1 MFRTGPKIRG
11 SGKIYNAETVKKA
24 GRSSNRFKN
33 RKIYQ
38 LSGSYSINTKRSGI
52 LYTIGRNYM
61 KRFACA
67 FLAFCL
73 LCSISA
79 CAGNTEEKPITTT
92 AESETTAETIK
103 ETSNLPERDF
113 EGKEYSFFVM
123 GQKRNVNNYSVEI
136 YSESLNGDVINDAV
150 FARNLTLSE
159 RYNFVIS
166 EIASKDDNMVSN
178 ASKTIT
184 AGDDIYQVL
193 MFNLTDATVLVNGGL
208 LVDLNTA
215 EYLDF
220 SKPWWDSGMTEN
232 LSVGGKLYTAMGD
245 INIMDNNATWAVF
258 FNKKLIDDY
267 KLELP
272 YSFIKSNN
280 WTYETYLDMART
292 VATDLDGNGSMDV
305 SDRWGTV
312 GSFENTFF
320 MFMSTGERLTDK
332 DSDDMP
338 YLVVPSGRTYSAIE
352 SIFSIQLDTDTSTL
366 HANNHYSNY
375 GNVWSELIRGN
386 FKADLSLFYVAG
398 MLTYTL
404 MRDMESEYGMVPMP
418 KFDAEQ
424 PNYYS
429 TINKGN
435 ASSVCIPMSNSDIGG
450 TGFVLE
456 AMASESTDTLT
467 AAYFNVALER
477 KYMRDDESRD
487 MLEIIL
493 SSRVFDL
500 ASLYDW
506 GGIYGLFASMT
517 SAKTTDYA
525 SQYAAAENSAKSAI
539 EKFTESLK
547 L

>member
-1 MFRTGPKIRG
+1 
-11 SGKIYNAETVKKA
+11 
-24 GRSSNRFKN
+24 
-33 RKIYQ
+33 
-38 LSGSYSINTKRSGI
+38 
-52 LYTIGRNYM
+52 M

-73 LCSISA
+73 LCSITA
-79 CAGNTEEKPITTT
+79 CAGNTEEPLITTA
-92 AESETTAETIK
+92 AESKTAAETIK
-103 ETSNLPERDF
+103 ESSGLPERDF
-113 EGKEYSFFVM
+113 EGKEYLFYVM

-136 YSESLNGDVINDAV
+136 YSASQNGDVINDAV
-150 FARNLTLSE
+150 FERNSALNE

-166 EIASKDDNMVSN
+166 EAASEDSNMAATASKN
-178 ASKTIT
+178 IT
-184 AGDDIYQVL
+184 AGDDVYQVL
-193 MFNLTDATVLVNGGL
+193 MFSLTDATVLVNSGS
-208 LVDLNTA
+208 LVDLYSA

-220 SKPWWDSGMTEN
+220 SKSWWDSGMTEN

-258 FNKKLIDDY
+258 FNKKLIIDY

-272 YSFIKSNN
+272 YNFVKSDN

-292 VATDLDGNGSMDV
+292 AAADLDGNGTMDV
-305 SDRWGTV
+305 NDRWGTV
-312 GSFENTFF
+312 GSYENTFF
-320 MFMSTGERLTDK
+320 MFMSAGERLTGK
-332 DSDDMP
+332 DSDDIP
-338 YLVVPSGRTYSAIE
+338 YLVVPTNRTFSAVE
-352 SIFSIQLDTDTSTL
+352 SIFSVQLDTETSTL
-366 HANNHYSNY
+366 HADNHSAEY
-375 GNVWSELIRGN
+375 GNVWSELIRVN

-418 KFDAEQ
+418 KLDTEQ
-424 PNYYS
+424 PNYY
-429 TINKGN
+429 TTLNKNN
-435 ASSVCIPMSNSDIGG
+435 ASSVCIPMSNSDIEG

-477 KYMRDDESRD
+477 KYMRDEESRG

-506 GGIYGLFASMT
+506 GGIYSMLSSMT
-517 SAKTTDYA
+517 SAKNTDYA
-525 SQYAAAENSAKSAI
+525 SKYAAVENPAKSAI

-547 L
+547 